1 MGKLKVILA
10 LSCVLMILNVTFSS
24 PISKQ
29 SGWKPKKAREQKKVM
44 DDTTQ
49 TSVTETK
56 SEEPVT
62 STTVKTT
69 MVTELKETEVTPKVA
84 LDSKLDTVSEE
95 IKSTTPENLKASEN
109 DGISVQQTSN
119 ETSTTDVPF
128 QVKLDVNKVDEST
141 TTQKP
146 EPSKQEST
154 LISSDATV
162 SSPSTPVTEPT
173 SVATDSTVKS
183 SVEPVIESTS
193 PTPVTEPASVV
204 SDSSVKVSSIPVTES
219 TTVVSNSTS
228 VVTETTTST
237 TKNQPTT
244 PKNEEDSDD
253 EITFAKLAHLIRTDV
268 VEPKLDEKDVKI
280 TIQDA
285 IETVNLESSHK
296 IVERDVD
303 FNVNTEKNPTIDL
316 LDLFGSI
323 TSTESAQAVDSTTSS
338 VNVTSSET
346 SQSVST
352 TLSTESVVTTTLSVS
367 ETTQSTTDSV
377 KSLENTTLK
386 PENEFSLPTTSEPS
400 TEMPRLTTTGKVFI
414 VQAEKVPDDTFV
426 TSTEFSAPRSISKE
440 SSGINSF
447 IENLAAGVVNLLT
460 GRTPDK
466 VVVSET
472 VSVTKVVKNR
482 KPVEVK
488 DIAIVKPEQLV
499 SSTTEQNEYTPTTS
513 QATSTTNEFIQ
524 VPKDVTVNQET
535 PLSTTTIK
543 PVEVKTTPI
552 SVESTDAMKSTEIP
566 ILATTETPSET
577 TTFETDNTEMEMS
590 TTDDFLTTEKPQKT
604 FLTEKDLV
612 DVIENVKKN
621 LKREIPDA
629 KLTEISII
637 SGESTI
643 PITLSNME
651 TTTLES
657 DTTEMETTTEYL
669 NSSTDDDDDDD
680 DIDDHT
686 EDERFEIDNFE
697 EDSDSDE
704 TDSENK
710 NVTVKDIQAKI
721 KTSTTEATPTS
732 TNAVVSK
739 EEEQRR
745 GEIIHAHQNL
755 KTVGTPM
762 VIEETETPVDN
773 VSEYVLVTKQV
784 VKIPFNKRVR
794 VLQRDETTKWV
805 TETTLA
811 NLNVDSTTPV
821 TSTTEATPTSTNAV
835 VSKEVES
842 TTPETV
848 MQELLSSK
856 EIEVSTTEKVE
867 EEPEI
872 VTEKKAEVVLELTI
886 PNDVTED
893 DQSLVEKF
901 GNKIQFY
908 ITMPCVLKE
917 KFRPTSTDLSHSK
930 FAIDLNTHKKK
941 HSIIINISYIINIF
955 IFDDDDDDAT

>member
-29 SGWKPKKAREQKKVM
+29 SGWKPKKAREQKIVM

-62 STTVKTT
+62 STTVKSTT
-69 MVTELKETEVTPKVA
+69 VTELKETEVTPKVA

-119 ETSTTDVPF
+119 ETSTPDNPS
-128 QVKLDVNKVDEST
+128 QAKLDVINVDEST
-141 TTQKP
+141 TTQKS
-146 EPSKQEST
+146 ETTEASKQEST
-154 LISSDATV
+154 LNSSDTSV
-162 SSPSTPVTEPT
+162 SSPSTTVTEPT
-173 SVATDSTVKS
+173 SVATDSTAKS
-183 SVEPVIESTS
+183 AVEPVIQSTS
-193 PTPVTEPASVV
+193 PTSIV
-204 SDSSVKVSSIPVTES
+204 SDSTVKVSSIPVTES
-219 TTVVSNSTS
+219 TSPTPVTESASVVSDSTS

-237 TKNQPTT
+237 TTNQPTT

-268 VEPKLDEKDVKI
+268 VEPKENEKDVKV

-285 IETVNLESSHK
+285 TESSHN

-323 TSTESAQAVDSTTSS
+323 SSTESAQAVDSTTSS

-499 SSTTEQNEYTPTTS
+499 SSTTEKNEYTPTTS

-643 PITLSNME
+643 PMTSNME

-669 NSSTDDDDDDD
+669 NSSTDDDDDD
-680 DIDDHT
+680 IDDHT
-686 EDERFEIDNFE
+686 EDERFEIDNF
-697 EDSDSDE
+697 DDSDE
-704 TDSENK
+704 TDIENK

-762 VIEETETPVDN
+762 VVEETETPVDN
-773 VSEYVLVTKQV
+773 
-784 VKIPFNKRVR
+784 
-794 VLQRDETTKWV
+794 RDETTKWV

-842 TTPETV
+842 TTLDTV
-848 MQELLSSK
+848 MQELHLSK

-930 FAIDLNTHKKK
+930 FAIDLCIDLRALYH
-941 HSIIINISYIINIF
+941 HQHFLYY
-955 IFDDDDDDAT
+955 